1 MLKFIKRLFFIIIL
15 LLVVLFTI
23 FHKRIFLCYGIAEKY
38 LSLKDQIDSNYSV
51 DITSVA
57 QSMNYKDV
65 VYKDTNGVKLTLDIY
80 GPKKNVYKSS
90 PVILYVHGGSW
101 VYGDKAL
108 PEALTPV
115 LDTFREQGYTII
127 STSYELMRNKEDFNK
142 QVSDVKDTIRWIY
155 KNADTYNFD
164 TDEIGMIGISSG
176 AHLSLMA
183 AYSSDNEFTDDP
195 SLSSFSSKVKYL
207 IDFAGPTDLG
217 LIKTDNLNF
226 DLKKIFLSVKDREAT
241 INKFNPINY
250 VSKNDPATLIIHSKS
265 DQIVPFASAE
275 KLYEKCQEQNAK
287 SKFIELNGSAH
298 DLSTFSIDDIVAI
311 SKGLF
316 VFIVSN
322 SPL

>member
-1 MLKFIKRLFFIIIL
+1 MKKIFKGLITIIVIVIIAFFM
-15 LLVVLFTI
+15 I
-23 FHKRIFLCYGIAEKY
+23 FHKRIFLCYGIAQKY
-38 LSLKDQIDSNYSV
+38 ISLKDEIVNTENV

-57 QSMNYKDV
+57 DSMSHKDI
-65 VYKDTNGVKLTLDIY
+65 VYKDTNGVQLTLDIY
-80 GPKKNVYKSS
+80 SPIKNVYKES

-108 PEALTPV
+108 PEALSPV

-142 QVSDVKDTIRWIY
+142 QVCDVKDTIRWIY

-164 TDEIGMIGISSG
+164 TDEIGMIGLSSG

-183 AYSSDNEFTDDP
+183 AYSPDDEFTDDT
-195 SLSSFSSKVKYL
+195 SLSSYPSKVKYL
-207 IDFAGPTDLG
+207 VDFAGPTDLS
-217 LIKTDNLNF
+217 LLNTDNLNF
-226 DLKKIFLSVKDREAT
+226 DLNKVFSSVKDKDAT
-241 INKFNPINY
+241 IDKFNPINY
-250 VSKNDPATLIIHSKS
+250 VTKDDPDTLIIHSRS
-265 DQIVPFASAE
+265 DNTVPFKSAE
-275 KLYEKCQEQNAK
+275 KLYEKCEEEKTK
-287 SKFIELNGSAH
+287 SKFIALNGSAH
-298 DLSTFSIDDIVAI
+298 DLSGISVDDIVAL

>member
-1 MLKFIKRLFFIIIL
+1 MKKFFKRLITFIVIIIIA
-15 LLVVLFTI
+15 FFMI
-23 FHKRIFLCYGIAEKY
+23 FHKRIFLCYGIAQKY
-38 LSLKDQIDSNYSV
+38 ISLKDEIANTENV

-57 QSMNYKDV
+57 DSMSHKDII
-65 VYKDTNGVKLTLDIY
+65 YKDTNGVQLTLDIY
-80 GPKKNVYKSS
+80 GPIKNVYKKS

-108 PEALTPV
+108 PEALSPV

-142 QVSDVKDTIRWIY
+142 QVCDVKDTIRWIY

-164 TDEIGMIGISSG
+164 TDEIGMIGLSSG

-183 AYSSDNEFTDDP
+183 AYSSANEFTDDT
-195 SLSSFSSKVKYL
+195 SLSSYPSKVKYL
-207 IDFAGPTDLG
+207 VDFAGPTDLS
-217 LIKTDNLNF
+217 LLNTDNLNF
-226 DLKKIFLSVKDREAT
+226 DLNKVFSSVKDKDAT
-241 INKFNPINY
+241 IDKFNPINY
-250 VSKNDPATLIIHSKS
+250 VTKDDPDTLIIHSRS
-265 DQIVPFASAE
+265 DQTVPFKSAE
-275 KLYEKCQEQNAK
+275 KLYEKCEEEKTK
-287 SKFIELNGSAH
+287 SKFIALNGSAH
-298 DLSTFSIDDIVAI
+298 DLSGISTDDIVAL

>member
-1 MLKFIKRLFFIIIL
+1 MKKFFKRLFITIIL
-15 LLVVLFTI
+15 LLIVLFAV
-23 FHKRIFLCYGIAEKY
+23 FHKRLFLCYGIAEKY
-38 LSLKDQIDSNYSV
+38 FSLKDEINSSYDV

-57 QSMNYKDV
+57 NSMNHKDV
-65 VYKDTNGVKLTLDIY
+65 VYKDTNGVQLTLDIY
-80 GPKKNVYKSS
+80 GPINNVYKSS

-164 TDEIGMIGISSG
+164 TDEIGMIGLSSG

-183 AYSSDNEFTDDP
+183 AYSPADEFTDDTA
-195 SLSSFSSKVKYL
+195 LSSYPSKVKYL
-207 IDFAGPTDLG
+207 IDFAGPTDLS
-217 LIKTDNLNF
+217 LINTTNLNF
-226 DLKKIFLSVKDREAT
+226 DLNKIFSSVKDKNAT
-241 INKFNPINY
+241 IDKFNPINY
-250 VSKNDPATLIIHSKS
+250 VSKDDPDTLIIHSRS
-265 DQIVPFASAE
+265 DQTVPFESAE
-275 KLYEKCQEQNAK
+275 KLYEKCEEENAK
-287 SKFIELNGSAH
+287 SKFIALNGSAH
-298 DLSTFSIDDIVAI
+298 DLSGISTDDIVAI